1 MKNKEE
7 LWVLKVGGKVLEDEM
22 ALATFLDQ
30 LATSGKR
37 FILVHGGGK
46 HASALAEKLGIPQ
59 QMVDGRR
66 ITDEATLELALM
78 SYAGLLNK
86 KVVAQ
91 LQGRGINAV
100 GLSGADGNTVPA
112 MKRPVGDIDY
122 GWVGDPIPGEVNK
135 LFLLT
140 LLHGNLSP
148 VFCALTHDK
157 MGHMLNTNA
166 DTMAQTLAI
175 AMSHHYRV
183 KLLYLFE
190 KKGVLRDLDR
200 EDSLIPLIRR
210 TDIQALSDT
219 GVISEGMLPKLQNAA
234 KAVEAGVEAVLIGA
248 ASQLPHILS
257 DEAESATHVID

>member
-1 MKNKEE
+1 M
-7 LWVLKVGGKVLEDEM
+7 LKLGGKVLEDEM
-22 ALATFLDQ
+22 AMATFLDQ
-30 LATSGKR
+30 LAASGKR

-46 HASALAEKLGIPQ
+46 QTNALADKLGVPQ
-59 QMVDGRR
+59 KMVDGRR
-66 ITDEATLELALM
+66 VTDEATLDLVLM

-86 KVVAQ
+86 KVVAG
-91 LQGRGINAV
+91 LQGRGINAI

-112 MKRPVGDIDY
+112 QKRVVGEIDY

-140 LLHGNLSP
+140 MLHGGMSP

-157 MGHMLNTNA
+157 KGHMLNTNA

-175 AMSHHYRV
+175 AMSQHYRV

-190 KKGVLRDLDR
+190 KKGVLRDLER

-210 TDIQALSDT
+210 SEIQALSEAGIVSD
-219 GVISEGMLPKLQNAA
+219 GMLPKLYNAA

-248 ASQLPHILS
+248 AGQLPHILS

>member
-7 LWVLKVGGKVLEDEM
+7 LWVLKLGGKVLEDEM
-22 ALATFLDQ
+22 LMATFLDQ
-30 LATSGKR
+30 LATAGKR

-46 HASALAEKLGIPQ
+46 QANALAEKLGIPQ
-59 QMVDGRR
+59 KMVDGRR
-66 ITDEATLELALM
+66 ITDEATLDLALM

-86 KVVAQ
+86 KLVAG
-91 LQGRGINAV
+91 LQGRGINAI
-100 GLSGADGNTVPA
+100 GLSGADGNLVPA
-112 MKRPVGDIDY
+112 IKRAVGEIDY

-135 LFLLT
+135 LLLLT
-140 LLHGNLSP
+140 MLHGGLSP

-157 MGHMLNTNA
+157 KGHMLNTNA

-175 AMSHHYRV
+175 AMSSHYRV

-190 KKGVLRDLDR
+190 KKGVLRDVNR
-200 EDSLIPLIRR
+200 EDSLIPLIRKA
-210 TDIQALSDT
+210 DIQALSDA

-234 KAVEAGVEAVLIGA
+234 RAVEAGVEAVLIGA
-248 ASQLPHILS
+248 ASQLPQILS